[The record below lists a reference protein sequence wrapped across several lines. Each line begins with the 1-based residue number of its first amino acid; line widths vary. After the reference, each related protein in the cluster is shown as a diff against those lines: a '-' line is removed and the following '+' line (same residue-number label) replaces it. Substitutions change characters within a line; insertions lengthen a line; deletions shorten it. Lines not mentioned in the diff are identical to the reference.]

1 MVCSHSDRIEPMPSC
16 VTRRSVGIATAGFF
30 LTSLFIESVAHP
42 AVAESIQLERSQ
54 HGTYTISV
62 QINGALVLPFVL
74 DTGAS
79 LVVIPADVFRTL
91 TRTGTVTTNDF
102 IGTGTAM
109 LADGSE
115 HASDSYILHEVRV
128 GDHIV
133 RNVAASVVSVNGAA
147 LLGQSFLSKLP
158 AWSIDNPRQALV
170 IVDGAGAT
178 QSTAAAPTTTPVS
191 PALSRY
197 GAIAWDEGT
206 GKRGWSLNQDT
217 PQRAAEVALGA
228 CGAAGCKVVVS
239 TGPAMCSALA
249 ATENGKYIGAASR
262 ADRVDARLAALANC
276 QKGNAGECAI
286 QLTTCN
292 Q

>member
-1 MVCSHSDRIEPMPSC
+1 ML
-16 VTRRSVGIATAGFF
+16 RRQSALASAWFFFILLLAASMRPTAGE
-30 LTSLFIESVAHP
+30 T
-42 AVAESIQLERSQ
+42 IQLERNQ

-62 QINGALVLPFVL
+62 QINGTLVLPFVL

-79 LVVIPADVFRTL
+79 LVVIPEDVFPTL
-91 TRTGTVTTNDF
+91 TRTGTVTKNDF
-102 IGTGTAM
+102 IGTGTAR

-115 HASDSYILHEVRV
+115 HASDSYVLHEVRV

-133 RNVAASVVSVNGAA
+133 RNVVASVVPVNGAA

-158 AWSIDNPRQALV
+158 AWSIDNTRQALV
-170 IVDGAGAT
+170 IADGAGAT
-178 QSTAAAPTTTPVS
+178 QTTPVS
-191 PALSRY
+191 PALSQY

-228 CGAAGCKVVVS
+228 CGAAGCKVIVS

-262 ADRVDARLAALANC
+262 ADRIDARLAALANC

>member
-1 MVCSHSDRIEPMPSC
+1 MLWRLSGRLFLLLLLAASMRP
-16 VTRRSVGIATAGFF
+16 AAGE
-30 LTSLFIESVAHP
+30 T
-42 AVAESIQLERSQ
+42 IQLERNQ

-74 DTGAS
+74 DAGAS
-79 LVVIPADVFRTL
+79 LVVIPEDVFRTL
-91 TRTGTVTTNDF
+91 TRTGTVTKNDF
-102 IGTGTAM
+102 IGTGTAT

-115 HASDSYILHEVRV
+115 HASDSYVLHEVRV

-133 RNVAASVVSVNGAA
+133 RNVVASIVSVDGAP

-158 AWSIDNPRQALV
+158 AWSIDNTRQALV
-170 IVDGAGAT
+170 ITDGAGAT
-178 QSTAAAPTTTPVS
+178 QSTPAAPTTTPVL
-191 PALSRY
+191 PALSQY

-206 GKRGWSLNQDT
+206 GKRGWSLNQNT

-228 CGAAGCKVVVS
+228 CGAAGCKVIVS

-262 ADRVDARLAALANC
+262 ADRIDARLAALANC
-276 QKGNAGECAI
+276 QKGNAGEYAI

>member
-1 MVCSHSDRIEPMPSC
+1 MIDKAI
-16 VTRRSVGIATAGFF
+16 RRLWPLAVGGLFAAFLLFATP
-30 LTSLFIESVAHP
+30 LHP
-42 AVAESIQLERSQ
+42 AIGETIQLERNQ

-62 QINGALVLPFVL
+62 QINGTLVLPFVL

-79 LVVIPADVFRTL
+79 SVVIPEDVFRTL
-91 TRTGTVTTNDF
+91 TRTGTVTESDF
-102 IGTGTAM
+102 IGAGTAV
-109 LADGSE
+109 LADGSK
-115 HASDSYILHEVRV
+115 HASNSYVLHEVRV

-133 RNVAASVVSVNGAA
+133 RNVVASVVSVNGAA

-158 AWSIDNPRQALV
+158 AWSIDNTRQALV
-170 IVDGAGAT
+170 IADGVAAM
-178 QSTAAAPTTTPVS
+178 QSTPAPTTTPVS
-191 PALSRY
+191 PALSQY

-217 PQRAAEVALGA
+217 PERAAEVALGA
-228 CGAAGCKVVVS
+228 CGVAGCKVIVR

-249 ATENGKYIGAASR
+249 TTENGKYIGAASR

>member
-1 MVCSHSDRIEPMPSC
+1 MMDKSML
-16 VTRRSVGIATAGFF
+16 RRLSGRLFLLLLLAASMRPAAGE
-30 LTSLFIESVAHP
+30 TIRR
-42 AVAESIQLERSQ
+42 ERNQ
-54 HGTYTISV
+54 HGTYRIAV

-79 LVVIPADVFRTL
+79 LVVIPEDIFRTL
-91 TRTGTVTTNDF
+91 TRTGTVTKNDF

-115 HASDSYILHEVRV
+115 HASDSYVLREVRV

-133 RNVAASVVSVNGAA
+133 RNVVANIVPVNGAA

-158 AWSIDNPRQALV
+158 AWSIDNSRQALV
-170 IVDGAGAT
+170 IAGAT
-178 QSTAAAPTTTPVS
+178 QNTPVAPTTTPVS
-191 PALSRY
+191 PSLSQY

-228 CGAAGCKVVVS
+228 CGAAGCKVIVS
-239 TGPAMCSALA
+239 TGPAMCSAVA

-262 ADRVDARLAALANC
+262 ADRNDARLAALANC

>member
-1 MVCSHSDRIEPMPSC
+1 VLAGSMRSAVGEP
-16 VTRRSVGIATAGFF
+16 
-30 LTSLFIESVAHP
+30 
-42 AVAESIQLERSQ
+42 IQLERTQ
-54 HGTYTISV
+54 HGTYAISV

-79 LVVIPADVFRTL
+79 LVVIPEDVFRTL
-91 TRTGTVTTNDF
+91 SRTGTVTKSDF
-102 IGTGTAM
+102 IGAGTAV
-109 LADGSE
+109 LADGSK
-115 HASDSYILHEVRV
+115 HASDSYVLHEVQI

-133 RNVAASVVSVNGAA
+133 RNVVASVVSVNGAA

-158 AWSIDNPRQALV
+158 AWSIDNTRQTLV
-170 IVDGAGAT
+170 IADGADAT
-178 QSTAAAPTTTPVS
+178 QSTPAAPTTTPVS
-191 PALSRY
+191 PALIQY

-228 CGAAGCKVVVS
+228 CGTAGCKVIVR

-249 ATENGKYIGAASR
+249 ATENGKYIGVASR
-262 ADRVDARLAALANC
+262 ADRIDALLSALTNC
-276 QKGNAGECAI
+276 QKGNAGECPV